1 MPKTRTTIA
10 VLIGLAMIT
19 SACVVPSAGAGTITT
34 ATEPPPPGPTT
45 TTLPD
50 ATETTV
56 AETTTT
62 TEPPPPSID
71 PEVEPL
77 LRSIASW
84 QVPTVTSVDGRV
96 LSADTWDI
104 GKTRTSCLVDQPR
117 TLSRAFDEF
126 AAFPFS
132 GPLAPGLI
140 VEGSGVVEG
149 DLRVVPLDRAPLTL
163 VSSLD
168 SENPTIAV
176 DAPTTSS
183 IQEAIS
189 ALKRDADAQFTGV
202 DITPADITFVREEVH
217 SYEEAMLGMG
227 VSLHYD
233 SPGLR
238 TKFESSFEQES
249 RSEKHSIVA
258 SLVQPM
264 FTVRADTSRIDDAA
278 DWFAVTTS
286 TSDVERLISNGAMGD
301 GNPPVV
307 IDSVTY
313 GRVMYFTMTSSLASD
328 SSELIATME
337 AAYGGLGGEAG
348 LTDRQRSVLNES
360 RLEVIAFGGDQDV
373 AFQALKSGR
382 LNDFF
387 ASVNTTTAAPLSM
400 TVRTLTGE
408 LVEVADEATLQS
420 VSCSETTLPY
430 AFGVEVR
437 NLNGRAII
445 KVNDVQI
452 ADWSNHSGLR
462 TIDVPANR
470 LRPGANSI
478 KIEYSDWFPCSGSSI
493 TATILRDGSRVGSSA
508 KEWDAPACWFDLTW
522 DINTN
527 GTVVARP

>member
-1 MPKTRTTIA
+1 MWSTRATIA
-10 VLIGLAMIT
+10 ALIGLAMIT
-19 SACVVPSAGAGTITT
+19 SACLEPTIGLETT
-34 ATEPPPPGPTT
+34 TSTAPPPPAPTT
-45 TTLPD
+45 TMPD
-50 ATETTV
+50 VTTTTV
-56 AETTTT
+56 PETTTT
-62 TEPPPPSID
+62 TAAPTID
-71 PEVEPL
+71 PEVDPL
-77 LRSIASW
+77 LRSIAGW
-84 QVPTVTSVDGRV
+84 QVPVTISVDDRV
-96 LSADTWDI
+96 LTADSWDT
-104 GKTRTSCLVDQPR
+104 GKTRTSCSVDRPH
-117 TLSRAFDEF
+117 TVSRAFDEF

-140 VEGSGVVEG
+140 VEGAGVVQG
-149 DLRVVPLDRAPLTL
+149 DLRVVPLERSPLTL

-168 SENPTIAV
+168 SANPTIMV
-176 DAPTTSS
+176 DSPTTSS

-217 SYEEAMLGMG
+217 SYEEAMLDMG

-233 SPGLR
+233 SPSLR

-278 DWFAVTTS
+278 DWFAVTTGAG
-286 TSDVERLISNGAMGD
+286 DVERLVSNGVMGPD
-301 GNPPVV
+301 NPPLV

-313 GRVMYFTMTSSLASD
+313 GRVMYFTMTSSLADD

-348 LTDRQRSVLNES
+348 LTDRQRSVLSES
-360 RLEVIAFGGDQDV
+360 RIEVIAFGGDQDI
-373 AFQALKSGR
+373 AFHALKSGR
-382 LNDFF
+382 LDDFF

-400 TVRTLTGE
+400 TVRTLTGG

-420 VSCSETTLPY
+420 ISCSDTTLPY
-430 AFGVEVR
+430 VFGVEVR

-445 KVNDVQI
+445 KVNDIQI
-452 ADWSNHSGLR
+452 ADWANHSGSR

-470 LRPGANSI
+470 LRPGANTI
-478 KIEYSDWFPCSGSSI
+478 KVEYSDWFPCAGSSI
-493 TATILRDGSRVGSSA
+493 TATILRDGSRVSGSV
-508 KEWDAPACWFDLTW
+508 KEWNAPACWFDLTW
-522 DINTN
+522 DVNTN
-527 GTVVARP
+527 GTVSARP

>member
-1 MPKTRTTIA
+1 MWSTRATIA
-10 VLIGLAMIT
+10 TLIGIAMVT
-19 SACVVPSAGAGTITT
+19 GACVVPAVGETTTTI
-34 ATEPPPPGPTT
+34 EPPRPGPTT
-45 TTLPD
+45 TSVPD

-56 AETTTT
+56 PQTTTT

-71 PEVEPL
+71 PEVDPL

-84 QVPTVTSVDGRV
+84 QVPTVISVDDRV
-96 LSADTWDI
+96 LSVDTWDI

-126 AAFPFS
+126 ATFPFS

-140 VEGSGVVEG
+140 VEGSGVIEG

-168 SENPTIAV
+168 SENPTIVV

-183 IQEAIS
+183 VQEAIS

-217 SYEEAMLGMG
+217 SYVEAMLDMG

-286 TSDVERLISNGAMGD
+286 ASDVERLISNGALGD

-337 AAYGGLGGEAG
+337 AAYGGLGGEAS

-420 VSCSETTLPY
+420 VSCSDTKLPF
-430 AFGVEVR
+430 AFEVEIR
-437 NLNGRAII
+437 RLNGWAYLY
-445 KVNDVQI
+445 VNGNELALAEQTNMDRVI
-452 ADWSNHSGLR
+452 PSSW
-462 TIDVPANR
+462 
-470 LRPGANSI
+470 LRPGINTV
-478 KIEYSDWFPCSGSSI
+478 KVEYGDWGPFC
-493 TATILRDGSRVGSSA
+493 DGSYAEINILVDGSATPAGKKTMNWWSCGYSW
-508 KEWDAPACWFDLTW
+508 EWE
-522 DINTN
+522 INTHT
-527 GTVVARP
+527 GSVVFKR